1 MLQRKINFF
10 SDVNRLHK
18 RCQIYMRRISF
29 SIKEMAENI
38 RFAIEKEEKL
48 QEEVLLKD
56 KDFVVDFV
64 SAECFLQTFC
74 KMRTRD
80 AFTVKLKR

>member
-1 MLQRKINFF
+1 
-10 SDVNRLHK
+10 
-18 RCQIYMRRISF
+18 
-29 SIKEMAENI
+29 MAENI

-56 KDFVVDFV
+56 KDFVVDLV
-64 SAECFLQTFC
+64 CAECFLQTFC

-80 AFTVKLKR
+80 VSLLN